1 MAGSDKPSFVENWL
15 IVIFGLSLIISII
28 FACVLFILSDTL
40 LDTLSDTLLD
50 TTNSLTPNLSNGIIT
65 VILFFSI
72 CIAFFPYLPI
82 ILGTP
87 LPECSHIKFGN

>member
-1 MAGSDKPSFVENWL
+1 MAGSDKSSFVENWL

-40 LDTLSDTLLD
+40 LDTA
-50 TTNSLTPNLSNGIIT
+50 NSLTPNLSNGMVT

-82 ILGTP
+82 ILGAP
-87 LPECSHIKFGN
+87 LPERSLILS